1 MALRFFGKDPNTDE
15 DECPTVWV
23 DEKNADLV
31 FQGWK
36 ADQETREE
44 CLTVGHIPDTE
55 EVVRIPARMIEQV
68 RKACDDAEK
77 RAAELQ

>member
-31 FQGWK
+31 IQGWK

-44 CLTVGHIPDTE
+44 CLTIGPIPDTE
-55 EVVRIPARMIEQV
+55 DIVRIPARMVELV